1 LIFLNEFHF
10 RYDFRLYKG
19 SYTPNPRGGKE
30 NVDNRNIN
38 GGCWIIVS
46 QNSTWIKERIEDAFK
61 KRFQMDPA

>member
-46 QNSTWIKERIEDAFK
+46 QNSTWMK
-61 KRFQMDPA
+61 K